1 MLGVGPRERKAVI
14 IVIKLVIRQGPQTGM
29 ELRVDRPSVRLGRG
43 PGNDLVL
50 EDTQASRNHAEISQ
64 QGDQFYI
71 RDLDSMNGTLVNN
84 RRVTGSQQLQTG
96 DRIQIG
102 ETVLSCE
109 VAPAAVPVPA
119 HEADWE
125 SDLWAD
131 QAGAPGGDRRN
142 RILIWG
148 LMAVVAVLAIAVAV
162 ALFQLLKTPEPAS
175 PVAGEPSVQPTLAVV
190 VVATATPEAISQP
203 TSTSLVELPTLEVA
217 APTVQVAAT
226 SPPVKPPSAPAAGP
240 AVPSSPVDLE
250 KLPQAVTQFL
260 GDVPPDQLPQ
270 VIAEQMQ
277 TLQPEQMQ
285 AMIEALF
292 PGAGLN
298 ELPKLVAASF
308 PGLEMP
314 EIEGLLGMVF
324 PGQSVKVPE
333 AGPVGGRLVL
343 GIYDQGKNQYDLYI
357 AGATGGQPALLAE
370 NATNPS
376 FSPDGQTVVY
386 QSMAPERAGLRIM
399 KPDGTDDRAL
409 TEIASDRNPK
419 WSPDGQF
426 ILFANIDNN
435 TLHAINRDGTN
446 RRSLGH
452 GEFPDWNEDGSRI
465 VFRGCVGGGCGLIVA
480 NADGSNPRQIT
491 KHANDTM
498 PAWGS
503 GVIAFGSDRDGNW
516 EIYVINPDGTWLRR
530 ITLVAATDIMPVW
543 DPSGWVRL
551 AFRSDRGGDPAIYV
565 TSGIGGGDF
574 KQFSAQSGPEW
585 MLAGMDWG
593 E

>member
-1 MLGVGPRERKAVI
+1 M
-14 IVIKLVIRQGPQTGM
+14 IKLVIRQGPQMGM
-29 ELRVDRPSVRLGRG
+29 ELLLDRPSVRIGRG
-43 PGNDLVL
+43 PGNDLIL
-50 EDTQASRNHAEISQ
+50 EDGQASRNHAEISQ
-64 QGDQFYI
+64 QGGQFYI
-71 RDLDSMNGTLVNN
+71 RDMGSMNGTLVNN
-84 RRVTGSQQLQTG
+84 RRVTASQLLQTG

-102 ETVLSCE
+102 DTVLACE
-109 VAPAAVPVPA
+109 AAPAMAPA
-119 HEADWE
+119 YEADWE
-125 SDLWAD
+125 SGLYTD
-131 QAGAPGGDRRN
+131 QTAVPGGQRRN

-148 LMAVVAVLAIAVAV
+148 LVAVVAVLAIAVAV
-162 ALFQLLKTPEPAS
+162 ALFLMLRSPEPAP
-175 PVAGEPSVQPTLAVV
+175 PVVVEPTLEPTVPSV
-190 VVATATPEAISQP
+190 VVATATAEPPAAP
-203 TSTSLVELPTLEVA
+203 TSTQLVALPTVEPV
-217 APTVQVAAT
+217 PTVKVESTLPAAQ
-226 SPPVKPPSAPAAGP
+226 PPSAPVSAP
-240 AVPSSPVDLE
+240 AVPVSPADLE
-250 KLPQAVTQFL
+250 KLPQTVTQFL
-260 GDVPPDQLPQ
+260 GEVPPDQLPQ
-270 VIAEQMQ
+270 VIAQQMQ

-308 PGLEMP
+308 PGLEIAQ
-314 EIEGLLGMVF
+314 IEGLLDIAF
-324 PGQSVKVPE
+324 PGQTVKIPE

-343 GIYDQGKNQYDLYI
+343 GIYDQGRNQYDLYI
-357 AGATGGQPALLAE
+357 AGATGGQPTLLAE

-376 FSPDGQTVVY
+376 FSPDGQYIVY

-399 KPDGTDDRAL
+399 RTDGTDDKAL

-419 WSPDGQF
+419 WSPDGQL
-426 ILFANIDNN
+426 ILFANVDNN
-435 TLHAINRDGTN
+435 TLHVVNQDGTN

-452 GEFPDWNEDGSRI
+452 GEFPDWNEDGTRI
-465 VFRGCVGGGCGLIVA
+465 VYRGCVGGGCGLVVA

-574 KQFSAQSGPEW
+574 KQFSAASGPEW